1 MNSPII
7 SVRRLENSVFSCTVK
22 ISLGD
27 RSLFFKPFDIEIQ
40 ALGELKTTVFRKS
53 LYCDKTII
61 PEVDIFMMSNEQYKN
76 LYTNIGI
83 IKFKIHT
90 LTDYTHLCVICLY
103 EGYELARVNCSLSS
117 LTETVFSYDCTDYTI
132 KASSEGLL
140 NIAREKIYNI
150 RQKLPN
156 LIGIE
161 WNQKTNYIVV
171 DEVEQIFDHV
181 QVYNPF
187 AGFYTAYQNYVICCI
202 FEKSNTERI
211 LVHETVHAL
220 LSSHFNNFQGST
232 ERIFR
237 VFVEAYCQYI
247 MNVYSNRT
255 SSQKRYLCSK
265 YYLKQYLND
274 LESYFN
280 EKEIGSY
287 EYTDILFSYEFIPY
301 IFSMWEDQAHLLG
314 DILSLPNSFSGI
326 CQKLQRLISTI
337 DTSDLELYAME
348 ASALYGEAFSCLF
361 NSDNVSNADN
371 IIQYRKKVE
380 FLYFGD
386 Y

>member
-1 MNSPII
+1 
-7 SVRRLENSVFSCTVK
+7 
-22 ISLGD
+22 
-27 RSLFFKPFDIEIQ
+27 
-40 ALGELKTTVFRKS
+40 
-53 LYCDKTII
+53 
-61 PEVDIFMMSNEQYKN
+61 
-76 LYTNIGI
+76 
-83 IKFKIHT
+83 
-90 LTDYTHLCVICLY
+90 
-103 EGYELARVNCSLSS
+103 
-117 LTETVFSYDCTDYTI
+117 
-132 KASSEGLL
+132 
-140 NIAREKIYNI
+140 
-150 RQKLPN
+150 
-156 LIGIE
+156 
-161 WNQKTNYIVV
+161 
-171 DEVEQIFDHV
+171 
-181 QVYNPF
+181 
-187 AGFYTAYQNYVICCI
+187 
-202 FEKSNTERI
+202 
-211 LVHETVHAL
+211 
-220 LSSHFNNFQGST
+220 
-232 ERIFR
+232 
-237 VFVEAYCQYI
+237 

-280 EKEIGSY
+280 EKDIGSY

-301 IFSMWEDQAHLLG
+301 IFSMWEDQSHLLG